1 MNMRLSEK
9 DEENFI
15 AICGGQ
21 SEGVKAMRITMP
33 TQGITDPDYP
43 YVKSCD
49 TDGAGMM
56 ARARARVKAQQERDQ
71 FNKRLGRGK

>member
-1 MNMRLSEK
+1 MHRLNQQ
-9 DEENFI
+9 EELNFI
-15 AICGGQ
+15 AICGHK

-71 FNKRLGRGK
+71 FNKRFGRG